1 MVCRRFKCSY
11 MGLKTKLHARVIGS
25 SRFVADAR
33 LRRAGGCAPSHR
45 SFAKLSLGSVIVD
58 AVEGLCSPG
67 PCTQEQHP
75 SHRPACAACAKAK
88 TDLEGKDVPLLTCA
102 AHPRRCAATVS
113 CTARRTTTDKDVPAD
128 SQEQHQ
134 SQSASPPVRSG
145 LQRETAAS
153 THPSNFLGGP
163 TLYDII

>member
-58 AVEGLCSPG
+58 AVRG
-67 PCTQEQHP
+67 PLQSWSLHTRAA
-75 SHRPACAACAKAK
+75 SFTSAACAACAKAK